1 MFHTS
6 QVVIIPTEAVT
17 EEDALPS
24 TSTEHG
30 EVMSSPVKTRKR
42 NDKLLVKALRLRM
55 KQQERKMDIL
65 RRENKRLTSVLS
77 SRPMKRL
84 KEKII
89 QRDRKIMQLK
99 QELTPQRTNI
109 VNARRRS
116 RYQSSIYRAKVIT
129 TKKVD
134 HDEVIG
140 QLTKSENTIM
150 ELQETIEKLQTPS
163 HTMREGI

>member
-1 MFHTS
+1 
-6 QVVIIPTEAVT
+6 
-17 EEDALPS
+17 
-24 TSTEHG
+24 
-30 EVMSSPVKTRKR
+30 
-42 NDKLLVKALRLRM
+42 
-55 KQQERKMDIL
+55 
-65 RRENKRLTSVLS
+65 
-77 SRPMKRL
+77 
-84 KEKII
+84 
-89 QRDRKIMQLK
+89 MQLK